1 MEHLNDDLSQAQI
14 ALNEAKTHEQEAI
27 VDCQRTL
34 KVFKFKEGYEH
45 GKCGASLKY
54 LIDIG
59 FFLKVKVRILLKAV
73 LPMLLGGGLS
83 KCCV

>member
-14 ALNEAKTHEQEAI
+14 AFNEAKMREQEAI

-54 LIDIG
+54 LLDIG
-59 FFLKVKVRILLKAV
+59 SFLKGEGQDPSESGATYAAGWRPL
-73 LPMLLGGGLS
+73 
-83 KCCV
+83 